1 MLKKLA
7 LLAALTFTVNS
18 FAADTVVNGKVWSVE
33 YNTASAFYSAS
44 QGEQEITL
52 ECLLG
57 DMTFAMHDD
66 ETGAEFN
73 SHDTNVNVVIDG
85 IVYKA
90 PKTLKE
96 RSNFYNAVLHATD
109 SIELQEVSGERSK
122 PYPIKELRQFFQSIE
137 FDLSDCKE

>member
-7 LLAALTFTVNS
+7 LLAALAFTANS

-44 QGEQEITL
+44 KGEQEITM

-57 DMTFAMHDD
+57 DMSFAMHDD

-73 SHDTNVNVVIDG
+73 SRDNHVNVVIDG
-85 IVYKA
+85 VVYKT

-96 RSNFYNAVLHATD
+96 RSNFYNTVLHATD
-109 SIELQEVSGERSK
+109 SIELREVDGEQSK
-122 PYPIKELRQFFQSIE
+122 AYPIKELRQLFQSIE